1 MSELEMLEERDE
13 IMRNRYYDPIEL
25 FPDKMDQLL
34 DALNRV
40 STFDLFDW
48 LLILFFCI

>member
-1 MSELEMLEERDE
+1 MNESEMLEERDE
-13 IMRNRYYDPIEL
+13 IMRNRYCDPIEL

-40 STFDLFDW
+40 CSFDLFD
-48 LLILFFCI
+48 